1 MGRQMRR
8 GLETLAFWSLSI
20 AGHLAVF
27 MVIDGLSRQDPAAG
41 QPPEQALAAAMPVA
55 LIMMPALSDDP
66 PDAGTAA
73 PSLSPPEA
81 PVMAEAPDLPP
92 AAPPVPP
99 PEPSARPD
107 RPAIPDVF
115 DSVPTVQATA
125 PPPPPAPP
133 PKPVVDTVQAAPPEP
148 VPPEPAQ
155 KVPSPVAKP
164 KPAAKPTATA
174 TAKPL
179 APAKP
184 PAPAKLRADTK
195 PGTSGAAASPAAAAL
210 QGGAAPKALLA
221 TWGKGIM
228 SALARQSV
236 RGRDIPKGTV
246 TLALNI
252 DTAGRLVSARV
263 ARTSGHAVLDQAALS
278 AVGRAR
284 FPAAPKGMPPG
295 RHAFTLP
302 VASR

>member
-1 MGRQMRR
+1 MRR

-27 MVIDGLSRQDPAAG
+27 VVIGGLSRQDPAAG

-81 PVMAEAPDLPP
+81 PQMAEAPDLPP
-92 AAPPVPP
+92 AAPP
-99 PEPSARPD
+99 EPSARPD
-107 RPAIPDVF
+107 RPDRPAIPAVF

-125 PPPPPAPP
+125 PPPPPALP
-133 PKPVVDTVQAAPPEP
+133 PKPAIDAVRAAPPEP
-148 VPPEPAQ
+148 AP
-155 KVPSPVAKP
+155 KVPSPVAKA
-164 KPAAKPTATA
+164 KPAA
-174 TAKPL
+174 TAKPS
-179 APAKP
+179 ATAKP
-184 PAPAKLRADTK
+184 RADIN
-195 PGTSGAAASPAAAAL
+195 TSKAAATPAAAAP
-210 QGGAAPKALLA
+210 QGGAASKALLA